1 MIENVRKLG
10 NKNIKEMKEREEG
23 NNEELKEEENDEK

>member
-1 MIENVRKLG
+1 MIENVRKLE
-10 NKNIKEMKEREEG
+10 KIYIKEMKEREEG